1 MIRKNEKG
9 FALVLSLVLMLA
21 MSLMGGA
28 LIVMSASDHQSN
40 NKSDEYQQTFYVAET
55 ALLEGEKYVL
65 NQFLGPWNPSN
76 HKRNVG
82 SRNLPSNKKSTF
94 NGQMQKINYSSSDK
108 YYFNT
113 SNYCFN
119 SFPDKPDNLKV
130 VVGESWNF
138 GDVIRDSFNN
148 NASQA
153 EKDEA
158 ERLKG
163 YYYEYFI
170 TRIGSAPFKGSGSS
184 IKKSATDTAADGGGF
199 ILKGTPVSLG
209 GVGDKTFLYDH
220 SRTKKYFV
228 SSENIELANGKEFA
242 IGNQLILSGTT
253 LGDGVVNSSLTSVGV
268 LVGATGQPALETDG
282 AHVLGGRVIE
292 KTFGS
297 MATGFSLNSNTLT
310 VITAA
315 ANTICGET
323 TTANQ
328 AINTWAFNTADPDG
342 TVLANG
348 QSITITLI
356 IDASTASTYG
366 DDCTVDGNIIPTG
379 VRWSGGSPPVATS
392 NTDILTFL
400 IVKDSAGVT
409 RVYGQGNTDFS

>member
-1 MIRKNEKG
+1 MIKKNEQG

-65 NQFLGPWNPSN
+65 NQFLGPWNPAN

-82 SRNLPSNKKSTF
+82 SRNLPTNQKSTF
-94 NGQMQKINYSSSDK
+94 NGQMTKVNYSSSDK

-138 GDVIRDSFNN
+138 GDVIRDSFNI
-148 NASQA
+148 NASKA

-170 TRIGSAPFKGSGSS
+170 TNIGAAPFKGSGSS
-184 IKKSATDTAADGGGF
+184 VKKKSW
-199 ILKGTPVSLG
+199 K
-209 GVGDKTFLYDH
+209 
-220 SRTKKYFV
+220 
-228 SSENIELANGKEFA
+228 
-242 IGNQLILSGTT
+242 
-253 LGDGVVNSSLTSVGV
+253 
-268 LVGATGQPALETDG
+268 
-282 AHVLGGRVIE
+282 
-292 KTFGS
+292 
-297 MATGFSLNSNTLT
+297 
-310 VITAA
+310 
-315 ANTICGET
+315 
-323 TTANQ
+323 
-328 AINTWAFNTADPDG
+328 
-342 TVLANG
+342 
-348 QSITITLI
+348 
-356 IDASTASTYG
+356 
-366 DDCTVDGNIIPTG
+366 
-379 VRWSGGSPPVATS
+379 
-392 NTDILTFL
+392 
-400 IVKDSAGVT
+400 
-409 RVYGQGNTDFS
+409 

>member
-82 SRNLPSNKKSTF
+82 SRNLPSNQKSNF
-94 NGQMQKINYSSSDK
+94 SGQMQKINYSTSDK

-138 GDVIRDSFNN
+138 GDVIRDSFNK
-148 NASQA
+148 NASQV

-170 TRIGSAPFKGSGSS
+170 TNIGAAPFKGSGSS
-184 IKKSATDTAADGGGF
+184 VKKQAGNSGQNGMAYRIYGCGIKAEEHGF
-199 ILKGTPVSLG
+199 NKKNQKHTINSL
-209 GVGDKTFLYDH
+209 
-220 SRTKKYFV
+220 SKKR
-228 SSENIELANGKEFA
+228 I
-242 IGNQLILSGTT
+242 
-253 LGDGVVNSSLTSVGV
+253 VV
-268 LVGATGQPALETDG
+268 ALESII
-282 AHVLGGRVIE
+282 VLP
-292 KTFGS
+292 K
-297 MATGFSLNSNTLT
+297 
-310 VITAA
+310 
-315 ANTICGET
+315 
-323 TTANQ
+323 
-328 AINTWAFNTADPDG
+328 
-342 TVLANG
+342 
-348 QSITITLI
+348 
-356 IDASTASTYG
+356 
-366 DDCTVDGNIIPTG
+366 
-379 VRWSGGSPPVATS
+379 
-392 NTDILTFL
+392 
-400 IVKDSAGVT
+400 
-409 RVYGQGNTDFS
+409 